1 MTTGLLL
8 CDHLDPDVA
17 EVVGDYTDLF
27 PAAFGPAG
35 IPLRVYDVTRGELP
49 ASVDECDAWIV
60 SGSRRSVYE
69 DEGWI
74 RDLHD
79 VAHELVLGERPVAGI
94 CFGHQLIAR
103 TLGGT
108 VERAEVGWG
117 VGVRE
122 FRLVAPLPADVAA
135 DGPAPDTFAILTSHR
150 DQVIELPEG
159 AELVATADYCP
170 VGAYRIGDHVLCVQG
185 HPEWVPELSRLL
197 VQRRRADI
205 GDETSDA
212 ALASLER
219 PLDHGRVVSWMAAV
233 LRRGRPPTAG

>member
-8 CDHLDPDVA
+8 CDHLDPDVV

-27 PAAFGPAG
+27 PAAFSPAG
-35 IPLRVYDVTRGELP
+35 IDLRVYDVTAGQFP
-49 ASVDECDAWIV
+49 GSADECDAWVI

-79 VAHELVLGERPVAGI
+79 VAHELVTRERPLVGI

-103 TLGGT
+103 TLGGA
-108 VERAEVGWG
+108 VERAPVGWG
-117 VGVRE
+117 VGVRD
-122 FRLVAPLPADVAA
+122 FRIVGPLPAVEPDV
-135 DGPAPDTFAILTSHR
+135 TSFAILTSHR
-150 DQVIELPEG
+150 DQVLELPDG

-170 VGAYRIGDHVLCVQG
+170 VGAYRIGDRVLCVQG

-197 VQRRRADI
+197 VERRREQI
-205 GDETSDA
+205 GHEVSDA
-212 ALASLER
+212 AIASLGR
-219 PLDHGRVVSWMAAV
+219 PLDHDRVVTWMAAV
-233 LRRGRPPTAG
+233 LRPGSRPAAR

>member
-1 MTTGLLL
+1 MTIGLLL

-17 EVVGDYTDLF
+17 EVVGDYTELF

-35 IPLRVYDVTRGELP
+35 IDLRVYDVTAGQFP
-49 ASVDECDAWIV
+49 ATTDECDGWVI

-79 VAHELVLGERPVAGI
+79 VAHELVTRERPVAGI

-122 FRLVAPLPADVAA
+122 FRVVAP
-135 DGPAPDTFAILTSHR
+135 GPTMDPDTMSFSILTSHR
-150 DQVIELPEG
+150 DQVLVLPEG
-159 AELVATADYCP
+159 AQLVATAEYCP
-170 VGAYRIGDHVLCVQG
+170 VGAYRIGEHVLCVQG
-185 HPEWVPELSRLL
+185 HPEWVPALSRLL
-197 VQRRRADI
+197 IGRRREQI
-205 GDETSDA
+205 GDDTSDA
-212 ALASLER
+212 ALASLEQ
-219 PLDHGRVVSWMAAV
+219 PLDHGRVVSWMAGV
-233 LRRGRPPTAG
+233 LRPGSRPAGR

>member
-17 EVVGDYTDLF
+17 AAVGDYTELF

-35 IPLRVYDVTRGELP
+35 VDLRIYDVTAGQFP
-49 ASVDECDAWIV
+49 ASTDECDGWII

-69 DEGWI
+69 DDGWI

-79 VAHELVLGERPVAGI
+79 VAHELVTRERPLAGI

-108 VERAEVGWG
+108 VERAAVGWG

-122 FRLVAPLPADVAA
+122 FQVVAPAATMEPDV
-135 DGPAPDTFAILTSHR
+135 TSFTILTSHR
-150 DQVIELPEG
+150 DQVLELPGG

-185 HPEWVPELSRLL
+185 HPEWVPGLSRRL
-197 VQRRRADI
+197 VERRREQI
-205 GDETSDA
+205 GDDVSDA
-212 ALASLER
+212 ALESLR
-219 PLDHGRVVSWMAAV
+219 QPLDHDRVVSWMAAM
-233 LRRGRPPTAG
+233 LRPGDRPAAR